1 MLIFNFTAF
10 SQDMVD
16 DGYEDV
22 VNIDISSVVID
33 AMRNKHSTRP
43 QLKCILFFKSF
54 FGHDDDSYLLM
65 CFNFFYSRSFNSIEL
80 IGTHGELA

>member
-33 AMRNKHSTRP
+33 AMRNKYSTRP
-43 QLKCILFFKSF
+43 QLKCILFLVSMMIAI
-54 FGHDDDSYLLM
+54 Y
-65 CFNFFYSRSFNSIEL
+65 
-80 IGTHGELA
+80 